1 MQQNDL
7 SRVKR
12 NIGKMIDQSA
22 PEADIDAY
30 LQEEGVTAEQLRA
43 YKAPTAAP
51 PKQAPPPQGGLAAP
65 APNMAPAPTGGD
77 FAPPTNGSEIDRLQ
91 LDPTQ
96 EQAVYDFLGSST
108 DRSPEA
114 LQAFAAQFGASPL
127 ADPQA
132 VLNAFGEG
140 VRPTNPAPAAG
151 ADPEVKVSASNGY
164 PSLSEIGK
172 YLYAGAGD
180 LVESAGDT
188 VGLITNPLNAGI
200 NWALGSNVLGTDL
213 GGAARELTGAPEGN
227 RYAKAINTAGGSV
240 LTGAGLAGLVK
251 SGAKTAPTLIANAF
265 KEEPVRQTIAAAGGG
280 VTAQAA
286 EDIGLPAP
294 VQMGLGILASG
305 GVYAASKGGAPIK
318 EWRDNKWVDKQV
330 EGNPYA
336 AYDAEIVEDLKNV
349 AATSAKTKLDP
360 KGRANLTIKEVN
372 NLEQQYQ
379 ARFKDMINGLDLPP
393 SEKLRLKA
401 ALDGDYSAS
410 VDAANTLR
418 GTPQGD
424 AIADAIIKTQRL
436 RALTPEASAT
446 GIGPK
451 LKMLAEGAAA
461 VGGTATTGSPLVG
474 GGAYGAVKYALSRFG
489 NTEAA
494 RVNSADRLIKQSG
507 RYSKLGE
514 RVGPSGQRESQQ
526 NLTDLYNQTADGAYE
541 ATKAKKLTK
550 EEIAAEKVAKEQ
562 MAAAVRNPFPDA
574 NDLQYGDLA
583 SRAKTKKSAAE
594 KVISKSNAGL
604 STFDELLAIPK
615 AKAAAKEKVTP
626 REQAA
631 IEKNIADGVQGTSK
645 TQEAFATRLGVPKA
659 DMLRALEKIK
669 GDVPDF
675 ADDINRIANNY
686 PTTKQRGIAD
696 VLVPRM
702 KQVLEADGT
711 MARIQADAKVAAERA
726 AAKRKLAN
734 PNEATVKGG
743 DGTTPAPK
751 IDQAVYDRLADVTDG
766 QKGIFVGGDPEQGD
780 SSTFFTA
787 FDAPEG
793 APSIEVVEIVSP
805 DGKTSK
811 YVTPDELQQLQES
824 NVTAVGRQDQY
835 EQGKANFQAQADE
848 YIERYFAN
856 ESISDQSYKLVGDA
870 PKVIRNN
877 YRTTQ
882 EAKEYIDDVVLP
894 DLEIAGVK
902 PAEIAAV
909 REELLNIASAKRHNT
924 KADYDEAMYKN
935 KK

>member
-1 MQQNDL
+1 MPQNDL

-12 NIGKMIDQSA
+12 NIGKMIDQDA

-30 LQEEGVTAEQLRA
+30 LQEEGVTAEQLRS
-43 YKAPTAAP
+43 YQAPKVAT
-51 PKQAPPPQGGLAAP
+51 PKQAPPPQGGGLAAP
-65 APNMAPAPTGGD
+65 APNMAPAPAAPEPTGGD
-77 FAPPTNGSEIDRLQ
+77 FAPAKSLGLTAE
-91 LDPTQ
+91 Q
-96 EQAVYDFLGSST
+96 EQATFDYFNQSVMDGKPIT
-108 DRSPEA
+108 A
-114 LQAFAAQFGASPL
+114 QGLQDYVKQYGAVQFE
-127 ADPQA
+127 DPQA
-132 VLNAFGEG
+132 VLNYWGEG
-140 VRPTNPAPAAG
+140 VRPNVVHTPAA
-151 ADPEVKVSASNGY
+151 APVAQEPVKVSATDGY
-164 PSLSEIGK
+164 PSISEIGK

-180 LVESAGDT
+180 LAESAGDT
-188 VGLITNPLNAGI
+188 LGLITNPLNAGI
-200 NWALGSNVLGTDL
+200 NWALGSDVLGTDL
-213 GGAARELTGAPEGN
+213 GGAARELSGAPEGN
-227 RYAKAINTAGGSV
+227 RYASAINKAGGSV

-251 SGAKTAPTLIANAF
+251 SGAKSVPTLIANAF
-265 KEEPVRQTIAAAGGG
+265 KEEPVRQTVAAAGGG
-280 VTAQAA
+280 VAAQAA
-286 EDIGLPAP
+286 EDMGAPAP
-294 VQMGLGILASG
+294 VQMAIGVLASG
-305 GVYAASKGGAPIK
+305 GVYAGSKGGAPIK

-330 EGNPYA
+330 KGNPYA
-336 AYDAEIVEDLKNV
+336 SYDAEIVEDLKNV

-360 KGRANLTIKEVN
+360 KGRAVLTIKEVN

-379 ARFKDMINGLDLPP
+379 TRFKDMINGLDLPP
-393 SEKLRLKA
+393 SEKLRLKS

-424 AIADAIIKTQRL
+424 AIADAIVKTQRL

-461 VGGTATTGSPLVG
+461 VGGTAATGNPLI
-474 GGAYGAVKYALSRFG
+474 GGAGYGAVKYALSRFG

-494 RVNSADRLIKQSG
+494 RVNSAERLIKNSG
-507 RYSKLGE
+507 RYAKLGE
-514 RVGPSGQRESQQ
+514 KVGPSGQRESQK
-526 NLTDLYNQTADGAYE
+526 NLTDLYNQTADGAYD
-541 ATKAKKLTK
+541 ASQAKRLTK
-550 EEIAAEKVAKEQ
+550 EEIAAEKAAKAE
-562 MAAAVRNPFPDA
+562 MASAVRNPFPDA

-583 SRAKTKKSAAE
+583 ARAKTKKNAAE

-615 AKAAAKEKVTP
+615 AKAAVKDKAPP
-626 REQAA
+626 REQVA

-675 ADDINRIANNY
+675 ADDVNRIANNY

-711 MARIQADAKVAAERA
+711 MARIQAEAKVAAERA
-726 AAKRKLAN
+726 AAKRKIATGGGS
-734 PNEATVKGG
+734 EA
-743 DGTTPAPK
+743 
-751 IDQAVYDRLADVTDG
+751 
-766 QKGIFVGGDPEQGD
+766 
-780 SSTFFTA
+780 
-787 FDAPEG
+787 
-793 APSIEVVEIVSP
+793 APSIPVDKAVSERLASIT
-805 DGKTSK
+805 DGKTD
-811 YVTPDELQQLQES
+811 VAPTAPPEES

-848 YIERYFAN
+848 YIERYFSN